1 MSRKFLFSMIAY
13 FVLTMA
19 IAYPWHILLFHEKY
33 VAMGAFTRGQPIM
46 FLGILAIL
54 IQGAIFAHL
63 YPLYY
68 GSTGRG
74 NPLKQGIQFGMMF
87 GAVVWSVMVFATA
100 AKFKIEPVLDFV
112 LYGSVFQFLQY
123 LAVGSAI
130 GLIQGRNA

>member
-1 MSRKFLFSMIAY
+1 MIAY

-19 IAYPWHILLFHEKY
+19 IAYPWHMLLFHEKY

-68 GSTGRG
+68 GSTGCG
-74 NPLKQGIQFGMMF
+74 SPLKQGIQFGMMF